1 MISRE
6 VVHIKDFIL
15 LSEIQTM
22 IIAARLAKYM
32 MYTADSQLL
41 LNCVT
46 GS

>member
-15 LSEIQTM
+15 PSEIHTM
-22 IIAARLAKYM
+22 IIDACLAKY
-32 MYTADSQLL
+32 MYTADSHLL

-46 GS
+46 DS

>member
-22 IIAARLAKYM
+22 IIAAGLAKY

>member
-1 MISRE
+1 MSRE
-6 VVHIKDFIL
+6 AVHIEDFIL
-15 LSEIQTM
+15 FSEIQTM

-32 MYTADSQLL
+32 YTADSQQP